1 MVATRLYN
9 LGVIAGVWKE
19 YAGWAS
25 PVPAVVSAICL
36 GLLLGALAALGSPML
51 AAAALLGVAGGL
63 ALLREPGLGLYALVG
78 LIYLLPFAV
87 IPARIGVQLTVL
99 EAILGLTLGVVLL
112 RALQQRRFERPGSL
126 VALLVGVLLLAGLAF
141 LLSLPFTGSSSEVSR
156 RFFKLLLAMLA
167 FPLTIVLVQERARLE
182 WLVRSLMLL
191 GGLQAALAVALHL
204 MPRAVMVRLLSTLGP
219 LGYPTGDA
227 ILRFLPGENDTYTDV
242 LRATGTVID
251 PNVLGGEM
259 MLAAALLLSQLF
271 APRPLLPRLLL
282 LPAGGLAVLAMLV
295 SQSRSSW
302 VGLAAGLLLLATLR
316 YRKVWLAI
324 VPAALAIMLLPTGRA
339 LYARVLS
346 GFAGQDKAAGMR
358 IDEYRN
364 ALEII
369 AEYPLLGIGFGTAPA
384 IDLAPGVSS
393 MYLTVAE
400 TMGLPALVLLMT
412 LLGLLLVRA
421 LRVVLGRCE
430 WRLQGVAAGLLTALV
445 AALVAGL
452 FDHYFTSA
460 VFPHMVALFWLHCG
474 LLERTYTLAAAKQPL
489 PERSGAYPMMQT

>member
-1 MVATRLYN
+1 MLIVRLYN

-25 PVPAVVSAICL
+25 PAPAVVAAISL
-36 GLLLGALAALGSPML
+36 GLLLGLLAALGSPVL
-51 AAAALLGVAGGL
+51 STAGLLGVAGGL
-63 ALLREPGLGLYALVG
+63 ALLREPGLGLYALAG
-78 LIYLLPFAV
+78 LTVLLPFAV
-87 IPARIGVQLTVL
+87 IPARLGVQLTML
-99 EAILGLTLGVVLL
+99 EAILGVMLGVVLL
-112 RALQQRRFERPGSL
+112 RALQRRRLDRPGPL
-126 VALLVGVLLLAGLAF
+126 VVLLIGVLLLAGLAF
-141 LLSLPFTGSSSEVSR
+141 LLSLPFAGSSSEVGR
-156 RFFKLLLAMLA
+156 KFFKLLLAMLA
-167 FPLTIVLVQERARLE
+167 FPLTIALIQDRTRLE
-182 WLVRSLMLL
+182 RLVRLVMLL
-191 GGLQAALAVALHL
+191 GGLQAVLAVALHL
-204 MPRAVMVRLLSTLGP
+204 MPRDVMVRLLSTLGP
-219 LGYPTGDA
+219 LGYPTGDT

-259 MLAAALLLSQLF
+259 MLASALLLSQLF

-282 LPAGGLAVLAMLV
+282 ITAGGLAVLAMLM

-324 VPAALAIMLLPTGRA
+324 VPAALAIALLPIGRA
-339 LYARVLS
+339 LYGRVLS

-364 ALEII
+364 AFEIV
-369 AEYPLLGIGFGTAPA
+369 AEYPLLGIGFGNAPA

-393 MYLTVAE
+393 IYLTVAE
-400 TMGLPALVLLMT
+400 TMGLPALVLLLT
-412 LLGLLLVRA
+412 LLGLLLTRA

-430 WRLQGVAAGLLTALV
+430 RRLQGLAAGLLTALV

-460 VFPHMVALFWLHCG
+460 VFPHMVALFWLYCG
-474 LLERTYTLAAAKQPL
+474 LLERTCTLAGGKQPRS
-489 PERSGAYPMMQT
+489 ERSDPYPMMQT